1 MDYQYWVDFVIM
13 SRTFYTYVSW
23 GQGCKGNIQ
32 NLQNQGSCVLGNAH
46 SNDDTTNIHW
56 IQLCTN

>member
-1 MDYQYWVDFVIM
+1 MPRI
-13 SRTFYTYVSW
+13 FYTYVSW
-23 GQGCKGNIQ
+23 GQECNGNIQ

-56 IQLCTN
+56 IHLCTN